1 MTTVTDVGLVADCQD
16 HRPWWRVCDGGPE
29 GRGTCA
35 IPDRHA
41 WSVSTAGTAW
51 ADVISTIV
59 EVTLV
64 PQVTGATPQTT
75 Q

>member
-1 MTTVTDVGLVADCQD
+1 MLAWWLTARTIDPGGGCVT
-16 HRPWWRVCDGGPE
+16 E
-29 GRGTCA
+29 GRSTCA
-35 IPDRHA
+35 IPDRYA

-59 EVTLV
+59 KVTLV